1 MGCLLIK
8 QSPQLAC
15 IAGSNL
21 ICSIV
26 EKSSWVFRALKT
38 KPNQQWGEKKMNYL
52 KNPSEVFT
60 AGKAVISLEANL
72 GDSLWLDVE
81 VIAISF
87 KK

>member
-1 MGCLLIK
+1 MGV
-8 QSPQLAC
+8 QSFK
-15 IAGSNL
+15 N
-21 ICSIV
+21 
-26 EKSSWVFRALKT
+26 KT
-38 KPNQQWGEKKMNYL
+38 KPTVGRKKKELL
-52 KNPSEVFT
+52 KNASEVFT

>member
-1 MGCLLIK
+1 
-8 QSPQLAC
+8 
-15 IAGSNL
+15 
-21 ICSIV
+21 
-26 EKSSWVFRALKT
+26 
-38 KPNQQWGEKKMNYL
+38 MNYL

-87 KK
+87 KKQLGKSNHVYWWLTLLFCYGFLLWICYWAFLIRSTQLTFLC